1 MESIPISKL
10 PFEGRDP
17 RPWLAD
23 YDETVSRFR
32 WKDERRALIAE
43 SPGGN
48 ANLAVLAVDRHAS
61 GPLAQATALHWVGV
75 HGDERKISY
84 AELCADS
91 NRFANALKRLGIGP
105 GEKVFTLIGR
115 VPELYAVALG
125 TLKTLNLFC
134 PLFSAFGPEPVKQRL
149 EIGSARVLFTT
160 PALYRRVI
168 AGIRSDLPELE
179 QIILVGEDKRGP
191 TEGTFR
197 YEDLLEAESPVFET
211 PPTDPEQPAILHF
224 TSGTTGKP
232 KGVVHVHDAAIS
244 HYVTAKFALDLH
256 VGDTFWCTAD
266 PGWVTGTSYGIF
278 APLLHGVCS
287 LVVEPEFEGE
297 LWYRLL
303 ERHHVNVW
311 YTSPTAIR
319 MLMKIGPELAT
330 GFDFSALRLISS
342 VGEPLNP
349 EAVVWTLEH
358 LGLPAHDNWWQ
369 TETGGIMIANYR
381 GMEIR
386 PGSMGRPLPGIE
398 ARIVTRREDGGIDLV
413 DEPNREGEIALRRGW
428 PSMMRGYLGQ
438 EERYQACFSGDWY
451 LTEDLAYQDDD
462 GYFWFVGRADDMI
475 KSAGHRIGPFEIES
489 VLMEHPAVN
498 EVAAVGKPHPTAGEI
513 VKAFVELKH
522 GFSASPELERELL
535 ALGRKRLGSV
545 SAPREIEIVDRLPKT
560 RSGKIV
566 RRQLKAREAG
576 TDNTDNTDNT
586 DLGDSS
592 GVEGDRS

>member
-1 MESIPISKL
+1 MASMDSRRILKQED
-10 PFEGRDP
+10 EGRGP
-17 RPWLAD
+17 RPHLVK

-32 WKDERRALIAE
+32 WEDERRELALG
-43 SPGGN
+43 SPQGN
-48 ANLAVLAVDRHAS
+48 ANLAVLAVDRHAY
-61 GPLAQATALHWVGV
+61 GPRAQKTALHWIGV
-75 HGDERKISY
+75 RGDERKISY
-84 AELCADS
+84 AELCEDS
-91 NRFANALKRLGIGP
+91 NRFANALSRLGIGP
-105 GEKVFTLIGR
+105 GDRVFTLIGR
-115 VPELYAVALG
+115 VPALYVVALG
-125 TLKTLNLFC
+125 TLKTRNLFS
-134 PLFSAFGPEPVKQRL
+134 PLFSAFGPEPVGQRL
-149 EIGSARVLFTT
+149 EIGAARVLLTT

-168 AGIRSDLPELE
+168 APIRSSLPKLE
-179 QIILVGEDKRGP
+179 YILLVGDDKGKP
-191 TEGTFR
+191 PEGTLR
-197 YEDLLEAESPVFET
+197 YEDLVTAESAVFET
-211 PPTDPEQPAILHF
+211 QATDPEDPAILHF

-232 KGVVHVHDAAIS
+232 KGVVHVHDAAVS
-244 HYVTAKFALDLH
+244 HYSTAKFALDLH
-256 VGDTFWCTAD
+256 ADDIFWCTAD

-287 LVVEPEFEGE
+287 LVVEAEFEGE

-303 ERHHVNVW
+303 ERHQVNVW

-319 MLMKIGPELAT
+319 MLMKIGPELPT
-330 GFDFSALRLISS
+330 RFDFSALRLIAS

-398 ARIVTRREDGGIDLV
+398 ARIVQRRDDGGLDLI
-413 DEPNREGEIALRRGW
+413 DEPKSEGEIALRRGW
-428 PSMMRGYLGQ
+428 PSMMRGYLEQ
-438 EERYQACFSGDWY
+438 EARYRECFNGDWY
-451 LTEDLAYQDDD
+451 LTEDLAYQDED

-498 EVAAVGKPHPTAGEI
+498 EAAAIGKPDPTAGEV
-513 VKAFVELKH
+513 VKAFVELKL
-522 GFSASPELERELL
+522 GFSASSELERELL

-545 SAPREIEIVDRLPKT
+545 SAPREIEIVDHLPKT

-566 RRQLKAREAG
+566 RRLLKARESG
-576 TDNTDNTDNT
+576 TDA
-586 DLGDSS
+586 GDSS
-592 GVEGDRS
+592 GLEGSRS